1 LQSYGFSSM
10 ALKSNPFI
18 KDRVA
23 TVNAL
28 LQNGKGERRL
38 AIHASCTRLI
48 ECLELQSYDEKT
60 GDPDKQNGYDHH
72 VDALGYLIFR
82 EFNLL
87 YGRAGKPTGIRIY

>member
-1 LQSYGFSSM
+1 M

-38 AIHASCTRLI
+38 ASHARCSRLI

-60 GDPDKQNGYDHH
+60 GDPDKQNGYDHMN
-72 VDALGYLIFR
+72 DALGYLIYR
-82 EFNLL
+82 EFILL

>member
-1 LQSYGFSSM
+1 MVQHVQHSTHQRQTLQSSKVTASVQWLSR
-10 ALKSNPFI
+10 APFI

-60 GDPDKQNGYDHH
+60 GDPDKQNG
-72 VDALGYLIFR
+72 I
-82 EFNLL
+82 
-87 YGRAGKPTGIRIY
+87 

>member
-1 LQSYGFSSM
+1 
-10 ALKSNPFI
+10 
-18 KDRVA
+18 
-23 TVNAL
+23 
-28 LQNGKGERRL
+28 
-38 AIHASCTRLI
+38 
-48 ECLELQSYDEKT
+48 LQSYDEKT